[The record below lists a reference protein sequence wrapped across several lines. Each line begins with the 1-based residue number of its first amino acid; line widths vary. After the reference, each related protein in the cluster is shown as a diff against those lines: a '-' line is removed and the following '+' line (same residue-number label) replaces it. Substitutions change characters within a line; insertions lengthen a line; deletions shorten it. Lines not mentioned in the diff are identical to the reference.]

1 MKYVRMPIEI
11 ESPEQMGYDAIRCN
25 LTESSVRD
33 LSFEDLNIDLN
44 ELVICYGHHV
54 GKPELRALIAKD
66 NQGIETEDVLLT
78 TGAAGALF
86 IIHTSLLSADDHL
99 IVMRPNYGTNIETP
113 KALGCATTY
122 IDLDIANGFKA
133 NIDAFRAAIQPNTKL
148 ISITTPHNP
157 TGVSLTLAELQELI
171 ALGAANK
178 IPVLVDETYR
188 EIPIGKTPLPMA
200 ASLSEWAISI
210 CSLSKSY
217 GLPGI
222 RLGWLATKN
231 KVLLETFLAAK
242 EQIYICNSV
251 VDEEI
256 AYQAML
262 HKEAILAKIRH
273 DIQIN
278 FNHVIQWLAQEKRL
292 DCVLPDGGVV
302 VFPRIKV
309 PIDIN
314 KFYRVLNEDLGTYV
328 GPGHWF
334 EMDKTYFRLGFGWPT
349 ETELLEG
356 LANISKALDRTVI
369 V

>member
-11 ESPEQMGYDAIRCN
+11 ESPEQMGYDTIKCN

-33 LSFEDLNIDLN
+33 LTFKDLNIDLS
-44 ELVICYGHHV
+44 ELSICYGHHV
-54 GKPELRALIAKD
+54 GKPELRTLIA
-66 NQGIETEDVLLT
+66 NNHLGIHQEDVLLT

-86 IIHTSLLSADDHL
+86 IINSSLLSPTDHL

-113 KALGCATTY
+113 KALSCQITY
-122 IDLDIANGFKA
+122 IDLCIEQNFKVSI
-133 NIDAFRAAIQPNTKL
+133 NAFREAIQPNTKL

-157 TGVSLTLAELQELI
+157 TGVCLSLDELNEILEL
-171 ALGAANK
+171 GKANN

-188 EIPIGKTPLPMA
+188 EIPIGKNALPMA
-200 ASLSEWAISI
+200 ATLSDGAVSI

-222 RLGWLATKN
+222 RLGWLVTKN
-231 KVLLETFLAAK
+231 KELFNMFLAAK

-256 AYQAML
+256 AYLAML
-262 HKEAILAKIRH
+262 KKDDILPLIRRN
-273 DIQIN
+273 IERN
-278 FNHVIQWLAQEKRL
+278 FQHVLHWLKKEKRL
-292 DCVLPDGGVV
+292 DFVLPDGGVV
-302 VFPRIKV
+302 VFPRINIPV
-309 PIDIN
+309 DIER
-314 KFYRVLNEDLGTYV
+314 FYEILNRKYSTYV

-334 EMDKTYFRLGFGWPT
+334 EMDKRHFRLGFGWPT

-356 LANISKALDRTVI
+356 MENISKALDEAVK
-369 V
+369 